1 MAQTVGTGVV
11 SLVRAERRD
20 LDLFTAL
27 AAVLEGW
34 RAVALAVGLVGTGV
48 AVLLLLQPRQY
59 EAAMTVST
67 VSNGAL
73 SPTGLAASLLG
84 GGAQGGLQPTPPL
97 VVELVNLPG
106 VLRDV
111 AQSRVDTNLSD
122 RIIDRVARASG
133 ADSVPSDRIP
143 DVMRGLIKA
152 AIQRETG
159 TITLRVIHRDSA
171 LARVVGQRVVTEVR
185 RAFVSAARAQAS
197 QLRRAQEL
205 RVDSASTQLADA
217 ERTLVAFLARNR
229 SVTPFS
235 PTAVEHDRLQRAVRV
250 AEQVYLQAVTD
261 RGAAVAQELQET
273 PVLVV
278 IDPLPSRLPAVPRH
292 RVLKL
297 ALAVVLAALM
307 VAFVLVFRE
316 SLQPRGAGESDAL
329 LRLRA
334 AVQALPL
341 VPNRLVQGPTAGG
354 SRTRVENLPRQ
365 P

>member
-1 MAQTVGTGVV
+1 MAETMGTGVV
-11 SLVRAERRD
+11 SLMRPERRD

-27 AAVLEGW
+27 AAILEGW
-34 RAVALAVGLVGTGV
+34 RAVAAGVGIIGVG
-48 AVLLLLQPRQY
+48 AALLLLLQPRRY
-59 EAAMTVST
+59 EAGMTLST
-67 VSNGAL
+67 VSNAAL
-73 SPTGLAASLLG
+73 SANGLAASLLG

-111 AQSRVDTNLSD
+111 AQSAADSNGPT

-133 ADSVPSDRIP
+133 TDSVPSDRIP
-143 DVMRGLIKA
+143 DVMRTLIKA
-152 AIQRETG
+152 VIQRETG
-159 TITLRVIHRDSA
+159 TITLRVVHRDSA
-171 LARVVGQRVVTEVR
+171 LARVVARRVVEEVR
-185 RAFVSAARAQAS
+185 RAFVSAARAQAT
-197 QLRRAQEL
+197 QQRRAQEL
-205 RVDSASTQLADA
+205 RVDSASAQLTEA
-217 ERTLVAFLARNR
+217 ERNLVAFVARNR
-229 SVTPFS
+229 SITPFS

-278 IDPLPSRLPAVPRH
+278 IDPLPARLPAVPRH

-297 ALAVVLAALM
+297 LLAVMLATS
-307 VAFVLVFRE
+307 VIAFVLVFRE

-334 AVQALPL
+334 AVRALPL
-341 VPNRLVQGPTAGG
+341 VPAPRGVASELAA
-354 SRTRVENLPRQ
+354 RPRQ
-365 P
+365 